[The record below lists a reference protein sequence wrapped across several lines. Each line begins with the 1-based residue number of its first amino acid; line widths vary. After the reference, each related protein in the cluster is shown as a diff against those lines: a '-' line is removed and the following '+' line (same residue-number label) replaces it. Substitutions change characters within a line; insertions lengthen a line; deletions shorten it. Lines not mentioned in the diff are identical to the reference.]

1 MSSIKFRISRT
12 RRDRFDRV
20 FEDNAIWSIHFFFI
34 CIPKSRRRGRKC
46 DRLWRNL
53 PIELADTVL
62 RDTKSRTL
70 LRRRKKKDEKK
81 KRREKKTGEK
91 VVQPFETR
99 FHPKAAIS
107 TTLSEEKP
115 TALFKQGS
123 RKSDSLGVSK
133 KKKKKKS
140 HPSWPGRLNS
150 LSFADGGRKK
160 RDTADVCSRSEFRN

>member
-1 MSSIKFRISRT
+1 MRSPLEKFAGRT
-12 RRDRFDRV
+12 RRYRIARY
-20 FEDNAIWSIHFFFI
+20 EIENAA
-34 CIPKSRRRGRKC
+34 PK
-46 DRLWRNL
+46 
-53 PIELADTVL
+53 T
-62 RDTKSRTL
+62 
-70 LRRRKKKDEKK
+70 KKKDEK
-81 KRREKKTGEK
+81 KKTGEK

-133 KKKKKKS
+133 KKKKS

-160 RDTADVCSRSEFRN
+160 ERHSGCV